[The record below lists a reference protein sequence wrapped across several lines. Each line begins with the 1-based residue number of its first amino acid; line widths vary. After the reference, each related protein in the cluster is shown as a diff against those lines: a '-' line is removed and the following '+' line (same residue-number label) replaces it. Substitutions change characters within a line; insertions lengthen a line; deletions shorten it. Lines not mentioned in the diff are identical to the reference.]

1 MFTLY
6 EVAFKGTE
14 DRLFLTAS
22 KEEAIQR
29 RAELRAEYAAAGSR
43 EVIVAR
49 RVITPD
55 YWICEGTVFDDI
67 ADLYEAYPESDAT
80 VIHMTTASLETY
92 RYAHGHATRLAA
104 EAAEAASKTHDQP
117 PARKPVSSHPFA
129 PCPKNKTLEGDK
141 LIIKLLD

>member
-14 DRLFLTAS
+14 DRLFLTAT

-29 RAELRAEYAAAGSR
+29 RAELRAEYAAAGSK
-43 EVIVAR
+43 EVIVDR

-55 YWICEGTVFDDI
+55 YWICEGKVFDDI
-67 ADLYEAYPESDAT
+67 AGLYEVYPESDAT
-80 VIHMTTASLETY
+80 VIHMTTARQATY
-92 RYAHGHATRLAA
+92 RYAHVQNARLAA
-104 EAAEAASKTHDQP
+104 EAAVSASKTHDQA
-117 PARKPVSSHPFA
+117 PARSPTSARPFV
-129 PCPKNKTLEGDK
+129 PCPKSKKPEGDK

>member
-29 RAELRAEYAAAGSR
+29 RGELRAEYAAAGSK

-49 RVITPD
+49 RVIIPD
-55 YWICEGTVFDDI
+55 YWICEGKVFDDI
-67 ADLYEAYPESDAT
+67 ADLYEVYPESDAT
-80 VIHMTTASLETY
+80 VIHMTTARQATY
-92 RYAHGHATRLAA
+92 RYVHANNARLAA
-104 EAAEAASKTHDQP
+104 EAAEAVTKQHDPAPDRSPAS
-117 PARKPVSSHPFA
+117 ARPFV
-129 PCPKNKTLEGDK
+129 PCPKSKKPEEDK